1 MRLSA
6 RATLIAALA
15 VGLFAAPLVA
25 GAQPPDKVHRIGYL
39 SIASRGPFHQVFE
52 HALGERGWVAGKNL
66 VIEYRFAHEKYERL
80 PALAGELIRLEPNV
94 IVAIPTAAAR
104 TVRNATSTIPIVM
117 SGVADPIGE
126 GLIVSFARPG
136 GNVTGVT
143 ASLSWAAYAKQ
154 PQLLKDAV
162 PAVRRVALL
171 RDPSNQGSRPAV
183 STFTEAARSLGIEL
197 QVVGAS
203 KPEEF
208 EPAFRSMSR
217 ARADGLVIHREAT
230 FYRHLGRLADLSV
243 APRLASVSGST
254 RRWVAS

>member
-1 MRLSA
+1 MTRLA
-6 RATLIAALA
+6 AGATLIAALA
-15 VGLFAAPLVA
+15 VGLFAGPFVA

-52 HALGERGWVAGKNL
+52 QALGERGWVAGKNL
-66 VIEYRFAHEKYERL
+66 AIEYRFAHDNYERL
-80 PALAGELIRLEPNV
+80 SALAGELIRLEPQV

-154 PQLLKDAV
+154 LQLLKDAV
-162 PAVRRVALL
+162 PTARRVALL
-171 RDPSNQGSRPAV
+171 RDPSNQAG
-183 STFTEAARSLGIEL
+183 T
-197 QVVGAS
+197 
-203 KPEEF
+203 
-208 EPAFRSMSR
+208 
-217 ARADGLVIHREAT
+217 
-230 FYRHLGRLADLSV
+230 
-243 APRLASVSGST
+243 T
-254 RRWVAS
+254 RRWAAS